1 MYYIQ
6 PYTAVRNH
14 NLQLIQNRPPGFKT
28 DNTTYICNLT
38 ADSCSTIQWNGPY
51 ICDMLSFN
59 FSPFPALTTSRLVLR
74 QPTQNDVAEVF
85 SLRSNAAI
93 LRYVDRDPCQSLVEA
108 AEFIDKITA
117 PIINNEAISWAI
129 CIKGTDKQIG
139 DIALW
144 KITKEHH
151 RAEIGYCL
159 HPQHQGKGL
168 MSEALAAVINYAFQQ
183 MHLHSIEANTNPENK
198 ASQKL
203 LERAGFVQE
212 AYLREN
218 YYYNGRFLDSAIYSL
233 IHKVD

>member
-1 MYYIQ
+1 
-6 PYTAVRNH
+6 
-14 NLQLIQNRPPGFKT
+14 
-28 DNTTYICNLT
+28 
-38 ADSCSTIQWNGPY
+38 
-51 ICDMLSFN
+51 MLSFN
-59 FSPFPALTTSRLVLR
+59 FSPFPVLATSRLVLR
-74 QPTQNDVAEVF
+74 QTTQNDVAEVF
-85 SLRSNAAI
+85 FLRRNAEI

-129 CIKGTDKQIG
+129 CLKETDKQIG

-144 KITKEHH
+144 KISKEHH

-159 HPQHQGKGL
+159 HPHYQGQGL
-168 MSEALAAVINYAFQQ
+168 MSEALAAVLEYAFS
-183 MHLHSIEANTNPENK
+183 MMLLHSIEANTNPKNK

-212 AYLREN
+212 AYMREN

-233 IHKVD
+233 IRPANVIEQLSEK